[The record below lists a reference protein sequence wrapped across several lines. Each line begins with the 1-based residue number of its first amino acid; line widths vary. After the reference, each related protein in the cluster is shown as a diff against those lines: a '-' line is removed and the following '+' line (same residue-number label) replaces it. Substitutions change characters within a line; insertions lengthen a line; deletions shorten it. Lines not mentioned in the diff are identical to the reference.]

1 MKIKQHFKSGKQAT
15 LFTVVLILI
24 LMSVGGCENPHR
36 VAYFNLLE
44 IHEAYRDSVNT
55 ILMKPCEPCEIQF
68 PLKVKTISNDGSA
81 IMVDVQ
87 GNEFSANCNPEDY
100 QINQIIK

>member
-1 MKIKQHFKSGKQAT
+1 MKIKQHFKSGKQAK

-36 VAYFNLLE
+36 EACFNLLE

-55 ILMKPCEPCEIQF
+55 ILMKPYEIQF
-68 PLKVKTISNDGSA
+68 PLKVNTISNDGYA
-81 IMVDVQ
+81 IMVDVK